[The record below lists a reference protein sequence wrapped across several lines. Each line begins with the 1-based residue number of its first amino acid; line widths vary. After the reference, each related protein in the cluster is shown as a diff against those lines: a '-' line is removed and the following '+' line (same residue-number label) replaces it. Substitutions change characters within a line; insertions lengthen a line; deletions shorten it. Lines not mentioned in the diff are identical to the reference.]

1 MPSTRAGCL
10 RLDLRTKLVFTLVA
24 VSLVS
29 MLALGALAYVLASD
43 LLTEKTLRQ
52 LDSLA
57 EAKKEELEKVI
68 LGWQDRVSLVASRT
82 QLRLKLRD
90 YSQSNRGEDLA
101 QIQRIL
107 EDARM
112 SSEALVSLTIYDVE
126 GRPVTS
132 TGRSPSSPIGALDA
146 SRLPA
151 AGEGIGAPEVY
162 FAQGDQLRVSFIAL
176 LMLEGQRIGALE
188 VVLKAQELVELIQ
201 NVTGLGATGETLVVL
216 RDSSGEVWVLQPL
229 REGES
234 EPAGPVGLE
243 GPADPATWAIEG
255 RDAVVAESFIDY
267 RGVPV
272 WAATR
277 SLPEV
282 GWGVVVKFDAAE
294 ERGDIREFR
303 RHLTQL
309 GLSLSA
315 FAILLGTFL
324 GLRFAKPIH
333 DLSAVANRIRLG
345 ELSARAKAGREDE
358 MGLLARTFNQMAEE
372 LEQKVTL
379 LHEFQ
384 KYFEVSL
391 DMLCIAGT
399 DGYFKRV
406 NPAFEQT
413 LGWSE
418 KEMLSRPIVS
428 FVHPDD
434 VEKTAREIEK
444 LDQGIPTV
452 SFTNCYRCADGSW
465 KHLMW
470 TAHPEPETGL
480 IYATARAVAEPPQSG
495 GAVRPSGEPE
505 PLDHS

>member
-1 MPSTRAGCL
+1 V
-10 RLDLRTKLVFTLVA
+10 DLRTKFVFALVA

-29 MLALGALAYVLASD
+29 MLALGTIAYVSAGE
-43 LLTEKTLRQ
+43 LLTQKTLRQ

-57 EAKKEELEKVI
+57 EAKKEELEKII
-68 LGWQDRVSLVASRT
+68 LGWQDRVSLIASRT
-82 QLRLKLRD
+82 QLRFKLRE
-90 YSQSNRGEDLA
+90 YSGTDNAADLRE
-101 QIQRIL
+101 IQRIL
-107 EDARM
+107 SDARR
-112 SSEALVSLTIYDVE
+112 SSASLVSLTIVDRD
-126 GRPVTS
+126 GDPVASADRHSASET
-132 TGRSPSSPIGALDA
+132 GALDA
-146 SRLPA
+146 LHLP
-151 AGEGIGAPEVY
+151 ENPRRIGPPEVF
-162 FAQGDQLRVSFIAL
+162 FAEDDEPRVGFVASLI
-176 LMLEGQRIGALE
+176 LEEERIGALR
-188 VVLKAQELVELIQ
+188 VVLKGSELIDLIQ
-201 NVTGLGATGETLVVL
+201 NFTGLGNTGETLVVL
-216 RDSSGEVWVLQPL
+216 RDSAGEAWVLQPL
-229 REGES
+229 RRLES
-234 EPAGPVGLE
+234 GPAGPVRLE
-243 GPADPATWAIEG
+243 GPDDPATWAIEG
-255 RDAVVAESFIDY
+255 RDTVTSKSLIDF
-267 RGVPV
+267 RGEPV

-294 ERGDIREFR
+294 EKGDIRTFR
-303 RHLTQL
+303 SRLTQL

-333 DLSAVANRIRLG
+333 DLATAAERIRLG
-345 ELSARAKAGREDE
+345 ELSARAKTGREDE
-358 MGLLARTFNQMAEE
+358 LGLLARTFNQMAEE

-379 LHEFQ
+379 LHEFR

-406 NPAFEQT
+406 NPAFERT

-418 KEMLSRPIVS
+418 EEMLSRPIVS

-434 VEKTAREIEK
+434 VERTVREIEK

-465 KHLMW
+465 KYLTW

-480 IYATARAVAEPPQSG
+480 IYAIARDVTDSRQPDR
-495 GAVRPSGEPE
+495 GARPSNAPE
-505 PLDHS
+505 PADHGG

>member
-1 MPSTRAGCL
+1 M
-10 RLDLRTKLVFTLVA
+10 DLRTKLVFALVA

-29 MLALGALAYVLASD
+29 MLALGALAYGLARD
-43 LLTEKTLRQ
+43 LLTQKTLRQ

-68 LGWQDRVSLVASRT
+68 LGWQDRVSLIASRT
-82 QLRLKLRD
+82 QLRLSLRE
-90 YSQSNRGEDLA
+90 YSRARHPEYLE
-101 QIQRIL
+101 QIERIL
-107 EDARM
+107 WDARL
-112 SSEALVSLTIYDVE
+112 SSEALVSLTIYDVD
-126 GRPVTS
+126 GRLVATTS
-132 TGRSPSSPIGALDA
+132 QDSASQVAVLDP
-146 SRLPA
+146 SRLPE
-151 AGEGIGAPEVY
+151 AGDKIAAPEMFFVLQDEPMVG
-162 FAQGDQLRVSFIAL
+162 FVAS
-176 LMLEGQRIGALE
+176 LMLDDQRIGALR
-188 VVLKAQELVELIQ
+188 VVLKANELVELIQ
-201 NVTGLGATGETLVVL
+201 NFTGLGDTGETLIVL
-216 RDSSGEVWVLQPL
+216 GDSAGETWVLQPL
-229 REGES
+229 RGRES
-234 EPAGPVGLE
+234 EPAGPVRLE
-243 GPADPATWAIEG
+243 GPDDPATWAIEG
-255 RDAVVAESFIDY
+255 RDTVISGSFVDF
-267 RGVPV
+267 RGEPV

-294 ERGDIREFR
+294 ERGDIRKFR
-303 RHLTQL
+303 SRLTQL

-333 DLSAVANRIRLG
+333 DLGAVANRIRLG
-345 ELSARAKAGREDE
+345 ELSARAKTGREDE
-358 MGLLARTFNQMAEE
+358 LGLLARTFNQMAEE

-406 NPAFEQT
+406 NPAFERT

-418 KEMLSRPIVS
+418 AEMLSQPIVS

-444 LDQGIPTV
+444 LDRGIPTV
-452 SFTNCYRCADGSW
+452 SFTNCYHCADGSW
-465 KHLMW
+465 KHLSW

-480 IYATARAVAEPPQSG
+480 IYAIARDVTESVQS
-495 GAVRPSGEPE
+495 AQPVRPSGKPK
-505 PLDHS
+505 PSDHA